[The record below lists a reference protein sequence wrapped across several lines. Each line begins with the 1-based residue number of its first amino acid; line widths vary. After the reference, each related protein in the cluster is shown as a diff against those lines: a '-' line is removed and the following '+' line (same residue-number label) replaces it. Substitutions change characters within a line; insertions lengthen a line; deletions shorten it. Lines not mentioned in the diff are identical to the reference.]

1 MSRLLGIELTRP
13 TLIDEDDCD
22 AEYPTTHKEEQNLSE
37 DPFHPSKPTLLLSS
51 ILVARLLSPL
61 ARLCRQECIPTEQI
75 RNFDALLA
83 DCMRQLP
90 PQLRLDSPDL
100 LDPLTVAPLIHLQNA
115 RIVLHRQNMSLIC
128 SSQQRSIAIQ
138 DSISAALDTARTIA
152 RIYPLNTTSTNVEGR
167 LLAASNMLLCTH
179 VWRCMLLLAYGN
191 AWPQFHALLR
201 VTSLI
206 ADRKTINISCGR
218 HLSLFLQCLIE
229 RYQAG
234 NVSELD
240 RDEEVM
246 MYLSGDL
253 LNRPKSPAESRG
265 KGHGIEA
272 GSPLRSGAHKGWDS
286 VLSDKE
292 DKPWLGW
299 NQTLQEA
306 LRLERLSAA
315 TLSAKAVG
323 SSPAESSSQSKM
335 KISSI
340 I

>member
-1 MSRLLGIELTRP
+1 ML
-13 TLIDEDDCD
+13 
-22 AEYPTTHKEEQNLSE
+22 KEEQNLSE
-37 DPFHPSKPTLLLSS
+37 DPFHPSKPTLLLSG

-75 RNFDALLA
+75 RSFDAQLA

-100 LDPLTVAPLIHLQNA
+100 LDPLTVAPLIYLQNA
-115 RIVLHRQNMSLIC
+115 RVILHRHNMSLSC
-128 SSQQRSIAIQ
+128 SSEQRSIAVQ
-138 DSISAALDTARTIA
+138 DSISAALDTARTMA
-152 RIYPLNTTSTNVEGR
+152 RIYPPSTTSTNVEGR

-201 VTSLI
+201 VASLI
-206 ADRKTINISCGR
+206 ADQKPINVSCGR
-218 HLSLFLQCLIE
+218 HLSLFLQCLTE

-234 NVSELD
+234 TVGDLEQ
-240 RDEEVM
+240 DEEVM

-253 LNRPKSPAESRG
+253 LHRPKSPTDLRRTS
-265 KGHGIEA
+265 HGTEM
-272 GSPLRSGAHKGWDS
+272 GSPLRSSHQKGWDS
-286 VLSDKE
+286 VLADQE
-292 DKPWLGW
+292 DQPWLGW
-299 NQTLQEA
+299 THTLQAA
-306 LRLERLSAA
+306 LRLEQLSASV
-315 TLSAKAVG
+315 LSAKTVV
-323 SSPAESSSQSKM
+323 SSPAESSVQSKM